1 MRKCGAP
8 RRNEKMKNKTT
19 SDKPKLNVS
28 GNAKQEVAIVITN
41 HYRHLVEFSIVSVGG
56 LYEVLQMYVE
66 LLRMRRCVSGPLST
80 EAVAFRTNYSL
91 ILVPD
96 VRSYPI
102 LAPTIT
108 NSRDGWILKG
118 EDVDLFGIHF
128 VWPQLMS
135 AEVAIKVEL
144 FDHIRKE
151 KKLISS
157 DLILLERNGEKPTEI
172 DFIPEDNI
180 ISISPYL
187 YKLLTVA
194 GLVDKVKGEEQLNRM
209 AFNEIV
215 SMFHSDPQGF
225 SRLLDEHDDARD
237 LIFGAD
243 AHPSIAL
250 RLLDVANTL
259 RNYLNVS
266 QSTIIKILFL
276 ASNPTDTPPLRL
288 DEEIRSIDQALR
300 QSKFRDRFDLQ
311 QCWAVRVTDIQGH
324 LLRCNPHIVHFSGH
338 GGAFNGIVLE
348 DDSGKSRPV
357 TTHALSKL
365 FSILK
370 DNIRCVVLNACY
382 SKKQARAISKHI
394 DCVIGMSNSI
404 GDSAAIS
411 FAAAFYQ
418 ALGYGRDIKTAFD
431 LGCTQIDLS
440 NLSEQDAPK
449 LFVRK
454 GGTMQLFPSRASPN

>member
-1 MRKCGAP
+1 M
-8 RRNEKMKNKTT
+8 ENKIT
-19 SDKPKLNVS
+19 SNKSKLNVS
-28 GNAKQEVAIVITN
+28 GDAKQEVSIVITN
-41 HYRHLVEFSIVSVGG
+41 HYRHLVEFSIASVGG
-56 LYEVLQMYVE
+56 LYEVLQMHVE
-66 LLRMRRCVSGPLST
+66 LLKMRRCVSGPLRT
-80 EAVAFRTNYSL
+80 EAIEFRTNYSL

-108 NSRDGWILKG
+108 NSRDGWVLKG
-118 EDVDLFGIHF
+118 EDIDLFGIYF

-144 FDHIRKE
+144 FDHVRKE

-157 DLILLERNGEKPTEI
+157 DRILLERNGEKPTEI
-172 DFIPEDNI
+172 SFIPEDNT
-180 ISISPYL
+180 ISMSPYL
-187 YKLLTVA
+187 YKLLTVI
-194 GLVDKVKGEEQLNRM
+194 GLLEKVKGEEQLNRT
-209 AFNEIV
+209 AFNEIA
-215 SMFHSDPQGF
+215 SIFHSDPDGF
-225 SRLLDEHDDARD
+225 SRLLDEHDDSRD
-237 LIFGAD
+237 SIFGAD
-243 AHPSIAL
+243 VHPSIAL
-250 RLLDVANTL
+250 RLLDVAETL
-259 RNYLNVS
+259 QNYLNVG

-276 ASNPTDTPPLRL
+276 ASNPTDTSPLRL

-324 LLRCNPHIVHFSGH
+324 LLRYNPHVVHFSGH
-338 GGAFNGIVLE
+338 GSALDEIVLE
-348 DDSGKSRPV
+348 DDSGKSRSV
-357 TTHALSKL
+357 TTRALSRL

-370 DNIRCVVLNACY
+370 DTIRCVVLNACY
-382 SKKQARAISKHI
+382 SEKQARAISNHI
-394 DCVIGMSNSI
+394 DYVIGMSNSI

-440 NLSEQDAPK
+440 NLSEQDTPK
-449 LFVRK
+449 LFVKK
-454 GGTMQLFPSRASPN
+454 GGGRQLFPSRAVA